1 MKIAQIAP
9 LYESVP
15 PNYYGGTERVV
26 SCLTEELVRQGHD
39 VIRAINLLEF
49 VGYALISPGGGAGGR
64 GGGGLGFGFGG

>member
-1 MKIAQIAP
+1 M
-9 LYESVP
+9 
-15 PNYYGGTERVV
+15 V

-64 GGGGLGFGFGG
+64 GGRGGGGLGFRFGG